1 MLRAILFWERAAVA
15 AINMGI
21 TNPQMIAA
29 VSIACG
35 SAMANLRGL
44 ESKLGQEYQNLLNE
58 GLSATEARAILDKTI
73 TPKYLK
79 IVAKSALDLALS
91 KGGSKVIG
99 QFVEEKELPAIVEI
113 TIEYLTNLLLDEIYN

>member
-1 MLRAILFWERAAVA
+1 
-15 AINMGI
+15 
-21 TNPQMIAA
+21 
-29 VSIACG
+29 
-35 SAMANLRGL
+35 MANLRGL

-58 GLSATEARAILDKTI
+58 GLSAIEARVILDETITQQYLEIVTEA
-73 TPKYLK
+73 
-79 IVAKSALDLALS
+79 ALELALS